1 MADARLQA
9 AGNGFRD
16 AALKITQCGVK
27 LPLPRVAGNLRLMA
41 MVKYAV
47 RLQANFTEAVADR
60 GLTTRAAHPAGSV
73 DYRPLVEIQQIGLNQ
88 RLQRQLRRRRIA
100 AALRLTARL

>member
-1 MADARLQA
+1 MVSRMPRL
-9 AGNGFRD
+9 
-16 AALKITQCGVK
+16 K
-27 LPLPRVAGNLRLMA
+27 LPVRGKNYLCPEVAGNLRLMA

-60 GLTTRAAHPAGSV
+60 GFTTRAAHPAGSV

-88 RLQRQLRRRRIA
+88 RFPATA
-100 AALRLTARL
+100 APPSDSSLALRLTARL

>member
-9 AGNGFRD
+9 AGNGFQD
-16 AALKITQCGVK
+16 AALKITQVRGKNYLC
-27 LPLPRVAGNLRLMA
+27 PEVAGNLRLMA

-60 GLTTRAAHPAGSV
+60 GFTTRAAHPAGSV

-100 AALRLTARL
+100 AWHCD

>member
-1 MADARLQA
+1 MREDICSIPVNDVFLPKEGCPFCRMRDMLEDRMATYITGAAMMPANARL
-9 AGNGFRD
+9 
-16 AALKITQCGVK
+16 T
-27 LPLPRVAGNLRLMA
+27 
-41 MVKYAV
+41 
-47 RLQANFTEAVADR
+47 

-100 AALRLTARL
+100 AWHCD